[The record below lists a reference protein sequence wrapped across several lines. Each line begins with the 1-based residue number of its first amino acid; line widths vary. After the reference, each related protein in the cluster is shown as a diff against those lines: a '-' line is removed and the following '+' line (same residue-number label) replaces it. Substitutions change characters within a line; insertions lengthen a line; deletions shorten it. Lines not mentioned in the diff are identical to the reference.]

1 MPEIIRNYTGYL
13 KGYIRQRVNSV
24 EDAEDVLQEV
34 FYQLAETDRLMKPI
48 DQIAAWLYTVTR
60 NRIVDFYRKKKTTS
74 LPENYYDYEEDESTV
89 EEMRALLSD
98 NGSTPE
104 TEYLRSLVWI
114 ELEKALSELPIN
126 QREVFEMNELQG
138 ISFKEIAEMTG
149 EPVNTLISRKR
160 YAVLYLRERL
170 QDLYD
175 DLLTY

>member
-1 MPEIIRNYTGYL
+1 MPEIIRNYAANL

-48 DQIAAWLYTVTR
+48 DQIASWLFTVAR
-60 NRIVDFYRKKKTTS
+60 NRIIDLYRKKKTIP
-74 LPENYYDYEEDESTV
+74 LPEYDSDMYDEDNAEELSY
-89 EEMRALLSD
+89 LLSD

-114 ELEKALSELPIN
+114 ELENAMSELPQN
-126 QREVFEMNELQG
+126 QREVFEMHELQG
-138 ISFKEIAEMTG
+138 ISFKEISEMTG

-170 QDLYD
+170 QDLHD

>member
-1 MPEIIRNYTGYL
+1 MPEIIRNYAANL

-48 DQIAAWLYTVTR
+48 DQIASWLFTVAR
-60 NRIVDFYRKKKTTS
+60 NRIIDLYRKKKTIP
-74 LPENYYDYEEDESTV
+74 LPEYDSDMYDDDAEELSY
-89 EEMRALLSD
+89 LLSD

-114 ELEKALSELPIN
+114 ELENAMSELPQN
-126 QREVFEMNELQG
+126 QREVFEMHELQG
-138 ISFKEIAEMTG
+138 ISFKEISEMTG

-170 QDLYD
+170 QDLHD